1 MEFISQLC
9 LEVPSKNR
17 FFPPSL
23 AGPWSLD
30 HAEWMAL
37 ELYTDRKINASYQ
50 EASGVR
56 LGSHVHVNKAIG
68 FFFSFLTAQSY
79 HLPTSIPGASTTSA
93 NVHGIFKA
101 TLTGLTLPSQAQC
114 CSKEHAKPY
123 MNPGAWPGE

>member
-68 FFFSFLTAQSY
+68 FFFFFFNGPKLSLPHCYSRRSDLCGQTFNKRISL
-79 HLPTSIPGASTTSA
+79 LPTTPWQ
-93 NVHGIFKA
+93 GI
-101 TLTGLTLPSQAQC
+101 
-114 CSKEHAKPY
+114 
-123 MNPGAWPGE
+123 

>member
-79 HLPTSIPGASTTSA
+79 HFPTVTAAALTCVVKPLTKEFPFCLPLRGREFNCYAEYFPKDSDL
-93 NVHGIFKA
+93 KE
-101 TLTGLTLPSQAQC
+101 TGRF
-114 CSKEHAKPY
+114 
-123 MNPGAWPGE
+123 